1 MTDERTLDRVI
12 AHLRTHVADLRRLER
27 EGAAPQELAER
38 RRVIKRLQEHLAAT
52 VRELVG
58 SAARPAAHA

>member
-1 MTDERTLDRVI
+1 MSDERTLDRVI

-38 RRVIKRLQEHLAAT
+38 RRLIGRLQQHLADT
-52 VRELVG
+52 VRELLEG
-58 SAARPAAHA
+58 QRPAAV